1 MICTKKNTQR
11 RIGENVKRTTNYKL
25 HLRCIILIIN
35 WLLFHSWVCAA
46 QLFYFNALTSEQGLS
61 HNSVFSITQDHK
73 GFVWFGTRDGISRYD
88 SQRIRNYHLNAY
100 STHAEAARANCIYSV
115 GNELWV
121 GTATGLFRYLFDK
134 DEFVPVYLAKNPVN
148 VLIIQRVSTGELW
161 IGSQDGL
168 YILPKHGA
176 IRHILSGRSTHGIQE
191 FRKGS
196 FLILQNNTPYLIN
209 AAGETIVTLTTD
221 GGNPEKSHVHR
232 NHKLLKSR
240 SGAVWMSTETDLLQL
255 DEKSMIFRPLDWFGR
270 LVKDRVRVVRT
281 VTEDQAGN
289 VWIGGE
295 SGVIMVDSQ
304 RRTARA
310 YDKSFTA
317 SPYGLTDRAVYSSC
331 VSRDGMVWLGTYF
344 GGVNYTKPVGVSFE
358 HLFPATDGQTI
369 AGKAI
374 SELTID
380 GQERL
385 WVGTEDGGISV
396 QDRVTG
402 QYTYH
407 NRSNGLSDNNVHA
420 ISIDKSGAAWV
431 GTFLGGLNR
440 IDPVTGKKR
449 VFLHNPDNPSSLAS
463 NYVNALYRDRAG
475 QLWVGTA
482 RGLNILDEKTG
493 TFRLFKHRELG
504 NPLITDILGDTL
516 GHIWISTQRSGVYRY
531 DPELDKLTHYDASN
545 TPVLRSNQIMSIYE
559 DAGHNLWFGSL
570 NGGVYQWNY
579 GQKKFVR
586 HPMQA
591 RLANHTVYE
600 TLEDEYGTYWFST
613 NSGLFSFSPKQNTHR
628 VFDESNGLQATQ
640 FNFRSA
646 LKNRRGYLYFGSVD
660 GLCYFNPDNIAKRVF
675 DPPVYFTDLKL
686 FNKEVKADGELMLTK
701 CLDETNKLRFD
712 YAQNVITF
720 DFVAIN
726 YFSKQTNYYTYYLE
740 GFEKT
745 WGPKTTVNSQTYTNL
760 SPGDY
765 TFHVRSFQSNGD
777 LSPTERT
784 LHVVVNPPFWRT
796 TWAYLLYALFGIG
809 LLVLYRRVITYL
821 NRQKVAMQL
830 ERVEREK
837 SEELNQQKLNFF
849 TFLSNEFKTP
859 VTLIIAEVDELIQ
872 SNQAWRADS
881 ATNYSV
887 IKKNAKRLHALID
900 QITALRK
907 TGSDVQKVHLT
918 DLDIIAFVKET
929 VQGFDP
935 LLQSKHIH
943 RRLTFSPPYLMASFD
958 AGKVEMIV
966 GNVLFFLINEA
977 AEGDELALDVR
988 VENPSGPSDHEL
1000 CLTFSL
1006 DGSPDLFRSIE
1017 VAYLTADDNVEL
1029 FRQSSSSSIGILLTF
1044 SLLKLLSGTASF
1056 PNKGNR
1062 PGLSLRLPIQKSPV
1076 SRASVVLPKTDPL
1089 RAHVVAEPDDM
1100 LPENAVVG
1108 ELSDG
1113 TSLIGKPTIL
1123 IIDRSNDLVQFLK
1136 RHYHETYRIR
1146 IAYTFGE
1153 AVQKAEN
1160 MLPEII
1166 LCDSNILDNQGKS
1179 LCVALKSNPLTQAI
1193 PVILLL
1199 NDKDDKTI
1207 IEGLHSGA
1215 DGYISKPFNL
1225 KELDLTI
1232 SNQLKSVLFLKNKL
1246 AGGLADSLLTKLP
1259 RRNKEQEFIMR
1270 FSSLIN
1276 KQYTNKDLT
1285 ADALAQLMNC
1295 SRSQL
1300 HTKLKTLTGL
1310 STKEYL
1316 NDYRLILARQLLA
1329 NGKSVAEVAFDV
1341 GFSDPNYFGRAF
1353 KKKYGTVP
1361 SKIS

>member
-1 MICTKKNTQR
+1 MR
-11 RIGENVKRTTNYKL
+11 MRA
-25 HLRCIILIIN
+25 IILIVTL
-35 WLLFHSWVCAA
+35 LLFSKKECVA
-46 QLFYFNALTSEQGLS
+46 QLFHFSALTSEEGLS

-73 GFVWFGTRDGISRYD
+73 GFMWFGTRAGLGRYD
-88 SQRIRNYHLNAY
+88 SQRIKNYPLNAFNPN
-100 STHAEAARANCIYSV
+100 AEAARVNCVYTV
-115 GNELWV
+115 GHELWV

-134 DEFVPVYLAKNPVN
+134 DEFVPVHLSNNPVN
-148 VLIIQRVSTGELW
+148 VLVIQRVSTGELW

-168 YILPKHGA
+168 YILPDHGA
-176 IRHILSGRSTHGIQE
+176 IRHILPGQLTHGIHE

-196 FLILQNNTPYLIN
+196 FLILRNNTPCIIN
-209 AAGETIVTLTTD
+209 AAGEPIVTLTTV

-232 NHKLLKSR
+232 HHKLFKNR
-240 SGAVWMSTETDLLQL
+240 RGAIWMSTETDLLEL
-255 DEKSMIFRPLDWFGR
+255 DEKLMVFRPLEWFGR
-270 LVKDRVRVVRT
+270 LVKDRVRIVRT
-281 VTEDQAGN
+281 VAEDQAGN

-304 RRTARA
+304 RQTARA

-317 SPYGLTDRAVYSSC
+317 SPYGLTDRAVYSSY

-374 SELTID
+374 SEIVID

-402 QYTYH
+402 RYTYH

-440 IDPVTGKKR
+440 IDPITGKKR
-449 VFLHNPDNPSSLAS
+449 VFLHNPDDPTSLAS
-463 NYVNALYRDRAG
+463 NYVNALYRDRTG
-475 QLWVGTA
+475 QLWAGTT

-493 TFRLFKHRELG
+493 TFRLFKPQEFG
-504 NPLITDILGDTL
+504 KPFIIDILGDTS
-516 GHIWISTQRSGVYRY
+516 GQIWIATSPSGVYRY
-531 DPELDKLTHYDASN
+531 DPKLDKLTHYDTGN

-559 DAGHNLWFGSL
+559 DSGHNMWFGSL

-579 GQKKFVR
+579 WQKKFIW
-586 HPMQA
+586 HPAQA
-591 RLANHTVYE
+591 KLINQTVYE
-600 TLEDEYGTYWFST
+600 TLEDNRGTYWFST
-613 NSGLFSFSPKQNTHR
+613 NRGLFSFNPKQNTHR

-646 LKNRRGYLYFGSVD
+646 MKDRRGYLYFGSVD

-701 CLDETNKLRFD
+701 SLDETGELRFD

-740 GFEKT
+740 GFEKN

-784 LHVVVNPPFWRT
+784 LRVVVNPPFWRT

-821 NRQKVAMQL
+821 NNQKVAVQM
-830 ERVEREK
+830 ERMERQK
-837 SEELNQQKLNFF
+837 SEGLNQQKLNFF

-859 VTLIIAEVDELIQ
+859 ITLIMAEIDELIQ
-872 SNQAWRADS
+872 SHQTGRADS
-881 ATNYSV
+881 VTNYGV
-887 IKKNAKRLHALID
+887 IKKNAKRLQSLID
-900 QITALRK
+900 QIIELRK
-907 TGSDVQKVHLT
+907 TGSEPQKVHLT
-918 DLDIIAFVKET
+918 DADIITFVKET

-935 LLQSKHIH
+935 LLQSRRVR
-943 RRLTFSPPYLMASFD
+943 RRLNFSPPYLMASFD
-958 AGKVEMIV
+958 AGKVEMII
-966 GNVLFFLINEA
+966 GNVFFFLTNEV
-977 AEGDELALDVR
+977 AEGDELVLDAR
-988 VENPSGPSDHEL
+988 VENTSEPSN
-1000 CLTFSL
+1000 CQFTITFSL
-1006 DGSPDLFRSIE
+1006 DGQPDLFERIKISYHLAE
-1017 VAYLTADDNVEL
+1017 DSEEL
-1029 FRQSSSSSIGILLTF
+1029 FLQTNSSSIGLLLTF
-1044 SLLKLLSGTASF
+1044 SLVKLLSGTVSF
-1056 PNKGNR
+1056 SDAGGHYKFSIG
-1062 PGLSLRLPIQKSPV
+1062 LPIRKSPV
-1076 SRASVVLPKTDPL
+1076 SRAATGLKKTDRLPTQIVNIPDEVL
-1089 RAHVVAEPDDM
+1089 AESGLVNEFADER
-1100 LPENAVVG
+1100 LP
-1108 ELSDG
+1108 SD
-1113 TSLIGKPTIL
+1113 KPVIL
-1123 IIDRSNDLVQFLK
+1123 IIDRSKDLAQFLK
-1136 RHYHETYRIR
+1136 RHYGETYQISL
-1146 IAYTFGE
+1146 ANTFNE
-1153 AVQKAEN
+1153 SLKKAETT
-1160 MLPEII
+1160 LPDLI
-1166 LCDSNILDNQGKS
+1166 LCDSDIRDRENRN
-1179 LCVALKSNPLTQAI
+1179 LCVALKNNPLTQAI
-1193 PVILLL
+1193 PVLLL
-1199 NDKDDKTI
+1199 LTDEDDKTVI
-1207 IEGLHSGA
+1207 DGLNSGA
-1215 DGYISKPFNL
+1215 DGYITKPFNL
-1225 KELDLTI
+1225 RELDLMICNT
-1232 SNQLKSVLFLKNKL
+1232 LKSVSVLKTKL
-1246 AGGLADSLLTKLP
+1246 VGGLADSFLTTLP

-1270 FSSLIN
+1270 FSTLVN
-1276 KQYTNKDLT
+1276 HQYKDKGTT
-1285 ADALAQLMNC
+1285 ADQLAQQMNC

-1300 HTKLKTLTGL
+1300 HIKLKTLTGL

-1316 NDYRLILARQLLA
+1316 NDYRLTLSRQLLA
-1329 NGKSVAEVAFDV
+1329 GGMSVAEAAFEV

-1353 KKKYGTVP
+1353 KKKYGTTP
-1361 SKIS
+1361 SKAS